1 MPSSPLPL
9 GTVINFY
16 EINYS
21 FYADQMNNQFQSIDI
36 RNNAP
41 NANIDFQANQGAR
54 NDGRLI

>member
-1 MPSSPLPL
+1 M
-9 GTVINFY
+9 INFY

-21 FYADQMNNQFQSIDI
+21 FYADQMNNQFPNIDI

-41 NANIDFQANQGAR
+41 NASINVQADQGAR